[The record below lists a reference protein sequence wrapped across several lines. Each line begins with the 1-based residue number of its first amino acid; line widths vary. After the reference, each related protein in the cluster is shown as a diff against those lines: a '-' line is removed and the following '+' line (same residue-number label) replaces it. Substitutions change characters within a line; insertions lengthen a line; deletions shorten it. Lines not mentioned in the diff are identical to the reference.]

1 LIANANFAVLVDHW
15 QEAFGVLEKIVY
27 SPIGF
32 VENEF
37 KKSEDPKRIR
47 NATSILAIDEEF
59 LAALEGLERFQNLVV
74 IYHLN
79 RTPGYQE
86 KVHPMGDISI
96 PMRGVLATRSP
107 CRPNPIGITV
117 VEHLGIEKSRIKVTG
132 LDALDGTPILDIKP
146 YMEHFDLPHGLQRER
161 DPNYRPSD

>member
-1 LIANANFAVLVDHW
+1 ML
-15 QEAFGVLEKIVY
+15 GKIVY
-27 SPIGF
+27 SPIGL

-47 NATSILAIDEEF
+47 IAASILAIDENY
-59 LAALEGLERFQNLVV
+59 LPALEGLERFRNLVV
-74 IYHLN
+74 IYHMN
-79 RTPGYQE
+79 RTGGYQE

-117 VEHLGIEKSRIKVTG
+117 VESLGIEKSRIKVTG

-146 YMEHFDLPHGLQRER
+146 YMEHFDSPQGLQRES

>member
-1 LIANANFAVLVDHW
+1 M
-15 QEAFGVLEKIVY
+15 LEKIVY

-47 NATSILAIDEEF
+47 NATSILAINEEF
-59 LAALEGLERFQNLVV
+59 LAAIEGLERFRNLVV
-74 IYHLN
+74 IYHMN
-79 RTPGYQE
+79 EAPGYQE
-86 KVHPMGDISI
+86 KVHPMGDASI

-117 VEHLGIEKSRIKVTG
+117 VEYLEMEKSRIKVTG

-146 YMEHFDLPHGLQRER
+146 YMEHFDSPQGLQRER
-161 DPNYRPSD
+161 DPSYRPKD